1 MHIML
6 HGLSL
11 LVVEQCGTVIN
22 KLLSAL

>member
-6 HGLSL
+6 HGLYL
-11 LVVEQCGTVIN
+11 LVVVQCGTVIN